1 MNSEAKKK
9 IIEQMLRKRGYA
21 LSAVCAEL
29 EITRP
34 TLMRYLT
41 QPMRMDGFMR
51 KHIASILG
59 IEVDTID
66 DIVNGEYNYTQDSFE
81 HILSLIQPI
90 ADAKVNEQI
99 ESTTC

>member
-9 IIEQMLRKRGYA
+9 IIEQMLRKRGCS

-51 KHIASILG
+51 KKIAAMLG
-59 IEVDTID
+59 IQVDTID

-81 HILSLIQPI
+81 HILSLIQPL
-90 ADAKVNEQI
+90 AHVTTDEQI
-99 ESTTC
+99 ESVTL

>member
-1 MNSEAKKK
+1 MNTEAKKK
-9 IIEQMLRKRGYA
+9 IIEQMLRKRGYP

-34 TLMRYLT
+34 TLMRYLA

-51 KHIASILG
+51 AQIAKILS

-66 DIVNGEYNYTQDSFE
+66 DIVNGEYTNTLDSFE
-81 HILSLIQPI
+81 HILSLVQPMPQMQ
-90 ADAKVNEQI
+90 NEGQ
-99 ESTTC
+99 ESVTL

>member
-1 MNSEAKKK
+1 
-9 IIEQMLRKRGYA
+9 MLRKRGYA

-34 TLMRYLT
+34 TLMRYLS

-51 KHIASILG
+51 KQIAGILG

-66 DIVNGEYNYTQDSFE
+66 DIVNGEYNHTLESFE
-81 HILSLIQPI
+81 HILSLVQPMPN
-90 ADAKVNEQI
+90 VTNEQI
-99 ESTTC
+99 ESVTC